1 MNPKSLLENCD
12 TLMLDMDG
20 TVLDLAFDNYVWLE
34 LMPRKYAEHTGVSH
48 DEAKQFLYN
57 LARSVQGKL
66 DWYCIDHWCQKTGL
80 DILAIHRDVN
90 ERIAYLPGA
99 QYKSAKLKMNPISLL
114 ENCDTL
120 MLDMDGTVLDLAF
133 DNYVWLELM
142 PQKYAEHSGIS
153 RDEAKRFL
161 YNLARSVQ
169 GKLDWYCIDHWCEK
183 TGLDILAIHRD
194 VNERIAYL
202 PGAQRFLEAVSKR
215 NIRLLLV
222 TNSHRGT
229 LALKTEVTGVAD
241 YFDEIYTSHDLGCAK
256 EDQPFWQSVQDAES
270 FDPSRT
276 LFIDDNVTVLRS
288 AHQFGVERLLTVTRP
303 DTSAPLRG
311 KSEFPGVE
319 GVVDLLN

>member
-1 MNPKSLLENCD
+1 MNPKSLLQNCD

-48 DEAKQFLYN
+48 DEAK
-57 LARSVQGKL
+57 
-66 DWYCIDHWCQKTGL
+66 
-80 DILAIHRDVN
+80 
-90 ERIAYLPGA
+90 
-99 QYKSAKLKMNPISLL
+99 
-114 ENCDTL
+114 
-120 MLDMDGTVLDLAF
+120 
-133 DNYVWLELM
+133 
-142 PQKYAEHSGIS
+142 
-153 RDEAKRFL
+153 RFL
-161 YNLARSVQ
+161 YHLARGVQ

-194 VNERIAYL
+194 VNDRIAYL
-202 PGAQRFLEAVSKR
+202 PGAQRFLDAVSKR

-241 YFDEIYTSHDLGCAK
+241 YFDEIYTSHDVGCAK
-256 EDQPFWQSVQDAES
+256 EDQPFWQSVQEAES

-288 AHQFGVERLLTVTRP
+288 AHQFGVEMLLTVTRP
-303 DTSAPLRG
+303 DTSAPLRDN
-311 KSEFPGVE
+311 SEFAGVE

>member
-1 MNPKSLLENCD
+1 MNPK
-12 TLMLDMDG
+12 
-20 TVLDLAFDNYVWLE
+20 
-34 LMPRKYAEHTGVSH
+34 
-48 DEAKQFLYN
+48 
-57 LARSVQGKL
+57 
-66 DWYCIDHWCQKTGL
+66 
-80 DILAIHRDVN
+80 
-90 ERIAYLPGA
+90 
-99 QYKSAKLKMNPISLL
+99 SLL

-153 RDEAKRFL
+153 HDEAKQFL

-241 YFDEIYTSHDLGCAK
+241 YFDEIYTSHDVGHAK
-256 EDQPFWQSVQDAES
+256 QDQPFWQSVQDAES

-288 AHQFGVERLLTVTRP
+288 AHQFGVEMLLTVTRP
-303 DTSAPLRG
+303 DTSAPLRS
-311 KSEFPGVE
+311 KSEFAGVE